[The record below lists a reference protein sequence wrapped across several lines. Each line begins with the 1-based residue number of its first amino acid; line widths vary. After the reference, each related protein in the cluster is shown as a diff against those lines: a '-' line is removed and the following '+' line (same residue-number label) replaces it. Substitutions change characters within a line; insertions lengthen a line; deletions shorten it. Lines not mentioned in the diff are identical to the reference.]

1 MADGDL
7 PMPAPSG
14 EVYVPPM
21 HARLTDESVV
31 ELTKDCGC
39 VTHEGPHW
47 LHYDHLIWAQNRRLL
62 TRLQAQAAAPTDVG
76 TWAVLCDAYVREE
89 MARLREKRQE
99 MEQRGIVELLH
110 TEEVRHAS

>member
-1 MADGDL
+1 MADRDL
-7 PMPAPSG
+7 ATAASDS
-14 EVYVPPM
+14 EVYVPPT

-31 ELTKDCGC
+31 ELLKDCGC

-47 LHYDHLIWAQNRRLL
+47 LHYDHLIRAQNRRLL
-62 TRLQAQAAAPTDVG
+62 VRLQAQAAAPTDVG
-76 TWAVLCDAYVREE
+76 SWAVLCDAYAREE
-89 MARLREKRQE
+89 LARLREKRQE